1 MLVFHPQTLTVW
13 GGSRTTCAFSRIFCF
28 VSMCES
34 VQRGDNAALH
44 GTCALC
50 DIPTRFEPCQRY
62 SKKRSIFLAPGA
74 DRILVPVGGL
84 SAPSR
89 GPGRIRTSSKN
100 PSASSKMSKRRPR
113 QHCHGGDYW
122 KLFHVRGA
130 IPSRR
135 FQKDETV
142 LFARRNTLDTTPFCK
157 SHRQGLREVVTTCKS
172 GHENNGKI
180 RKKCFI
186 IVGWCAQKQRKP
198 TLHNTVLIFFPGQMT
213 VLCCAPLPL
222 LQTTGQIEFL
232 AVAQRPF

>member
-1 MLVFHPQTLTVW
+1 MVEFAGCVE
-13 GGSRTTCAFSRIFCF
+13 RNINFETTKLKVHRGNSWENVGFPPTNSNSVRGVSYDMRIFSIFCF

-113 QHCHGGDYW
+113 QHCHGGDY
-122 KLFHVRGA
+122 
-130 IPSRR
+130 
-135 FQKDETV
+135 
-142 LFARRNTLDTTPFCK
+142 
-157 SHRQGLREVVTTCKS
+157 
-172 GHENNGKI
+172 
-180 RKKCFI
+180 
-186 IVGWCAQKQRKP
+186 
-198 TLHNTVLIFFPGQMT
+198 
-213 VLCCAPLPL
+213 
-222 LQTTGQIEFL
+222 
-232 AVAQRPF
+232 